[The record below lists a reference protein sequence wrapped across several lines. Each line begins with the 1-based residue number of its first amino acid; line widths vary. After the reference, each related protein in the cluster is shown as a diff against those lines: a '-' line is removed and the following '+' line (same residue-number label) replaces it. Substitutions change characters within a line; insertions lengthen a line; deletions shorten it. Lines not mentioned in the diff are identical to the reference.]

1 MDTTACELI
10 RCVLCRGVVK
20 IVDGMHGMI
29 VYRGG
34 QYQYFAVQLL
44 SRTNIRIIMIIAH
57 STAVMKNT
65 KHVMTRS
72 MVMSLK
78 VSVIIMIIAQSLP
91 ISIIVSHLNVDHCQY
106 NNHNCYD
113 NCSPSLV
120 AYIHVV
126 HYFVMAFIC
135 KKFFCVILKCINN
148 VLLGLILPFGNF
160 MVEK

>member
-1 MDTTACELI
+1 VDTTACELI

-91 ISIIVSHLNVDHCQY
+91 ISIIVSRLKAHDVDHCQY

-113 NCSPSLV
+113 NCSLSLV

-135 KKFFCVILKCINN
+135 KIFF
-148 VLLGLILPFGNF
+148 VLY
-160 MVEK
+160 